1 MLKTYL
7 RTVRT
12 DSIRDRLSLTDWLDG
27 RTDGWMNARGSM
39 FQIKQKQ
46 RTVKELKGRLFM
58 SFLYYFMS
66 SLVYHD
72 LKSVIIL
79 CWICFAV
86 LLLKCVFLVSPQPWQ
101 KINLCCIQ
109 TQLLVPGREK
119 MLLSLWKMFYFSLF
133 EELKKAKNE
142 NPALMLF
149 YAGLQKFSI
158 FCYVI

>member
-1 MLKTYL
+1 MLKTDL
-7 RTVRT
+7 RTVQT
-12 DSIRDRLSLTDWLDG
+12 DLITDRLSLTDWLDG
-27 RTDGWMNARGSM
+27 RTDGWMNARGSI

-58 SFLYYFMS
+58 SFLHYYMS
-66 SLVYHD
+66 SHD

-133 EELKKAKNE
+133 KELKKAKNE
-142 NPALMLF
+142 NPALILF